1 MPACMCALCGGLL
14 PEESGTG
21 RDWGS
26 LQVELTGGC
35 ELPDANAVKSSEGT
49 GMEGF
54 RRQAPA
60 PLVSMM
66 ERMLSV
72 QSFATTESGHS
83 QQRLTT
89 EVPSVGGALPDA
101 SSCGRGLAQW
111 HTSTFL
117 CGCVH

>member
-1 MPACMCALCGGLL
+1 MPACMCSPCGGLL
-14 PEESGTG
+14 SEEPGTG

-35 ELPDANAVKSSEGT
+35 ELPDANAIKSSEGT

-72 QSFATTESGHS
+72 LNFATRESGHS
-83 QQRLTT
+83 QQQLTT
-89 EVPSVGGALPDA
+89 EVPSV
-101 SSCGRGLAQW
+101 
-111 HTSTFL
+111 
-117 CGCVH
+117 